1 MSRRMFRLT
10 AVALGVFGFSAALTA
25 SAGLPNCDYCLQG
38 YYICRD
44 NTPDA
49 QPSCMDQL
57 FQCQIDNRCQP
68 TFPPD

>member
-38 YYICRD
+38 YYQCRD
-44 NTPDA
+44 NTPGA

-57 FQCQIDNRCQP
+57 FQCQIDNRCEP

>member
-38 YYICRD
+38 YYQCRD
-44 NTPDA
+44 NSPDA

-57 FQCQIDNRCQP
+57 FQCEIDNRCEP
-68 TFPPD
+68 SFPPD

>member
-38 YYICRD
+38 YYQCRD
-44 NTPDA
+44 NSPDA

-57 FQCQIDNRCQP
+57 FQCEIENRCEP
-68 TFPPD
+68 SFPPD